1 MRLKGMLQMP
11 HKEDALTPDEAL
23 ARLFDLIREQ
33 AGNDRRFARQL
44 LEAMGVTVIFR
55 GEEAL
60 EAMDPVLVAANGYD
74 EFRQTFASFKIT
86 QLKKIIKEFGLATAS
101 DMKGKKLPQ
110 LIDIMWEGA
119 SNKRH
124 DSVPSWR
131 K

>member
-1 MRLKGMLQMP
+1 MP
-11 HKEDALTPDEAL
+11 PREDSLTPDEAL
-23 ARLFDLIREQ
+23 SRLFDLISEQ
-33 AGNDRRFARQL
+33 ASNDRRFARQL
-44 LEAMGVTVIFR
+44 LEAMGVTVLFR

-60 EAMDPVLVAANGYD
+60 DAIDPVLVVANGYD
-74 EFRQTFASFKIT
+74 EFRRTFSTFKLT
-86 QLKKIIKEFGLATAS
+86 QLKKIAKEYGLATTS

-131 K
+131 R